1 MNRKMKYSLIAV
13 LFLAVLF
20 TVWRI
25 AGTTPSSDPRRQN
38 AALVQI
44 EPVAHETVKYTL
56 ILNGDAL
63 PIQQATIYSKVPG
76 TLEHIYVDMGDRVEV
91 NQMMALIDT
100 TELAQTFQQTTA
112 TYQNATLTYRRM
124 KELSEQNL
132 VSRQDLDNAE
142 AAMKVAQAN
151 YDGARTRLGYA
162 RITAPFSG
170 YITRRFLDAGGSVTA
185 NNVTLFTLMD
195 LDAMKVILNV
205 LEKDVP
211 KIKIGKEAVITVDA
225 YPDKQFQGTIAR
237 FSNALDLSTRTMAIE
252 VDILNK
258 DHLLKPGMFATVV
271 IFVEEHP
278 NAMTV
283 PTQALLHDERGS
295 FLFIAQGN
303 TAKRRDVTIGIEQ
316 NARTE
321 ILSGVADSDSIV
333 TTGQQFLRQGTP
345 VTIVK

>member
-1 MNRKMKYSLIAV
+1 MKKELKYSLIALLV
-13 LFLAVLF
+13 LAVLF
-20 TVWRI
+20 IVWKI
-25 AGTTPSSDPRRQN
+25 AGKSSSSDPRRQN

-44 EPVAHETVKYTL
+44 EPISHESVRYTL
-56 ILNGDAL
+56 KLNGDVL
-63 PIQQATIYSKVPG
+63 PNQQATISSKVAG
-76 TLEHIYVDMGDRVEV
+76 TLEHFYVDMGDRVEA

-100 TELAQTFQQTTA
+100 TELSQQFQQTSA
-112 TYQNATLTYRRM
+112 TYQNAALTYKRM

-142 AAMKVAQAN
+142 AAMKVSKAN
-151 YDGARTRLGYA
+151 YDGAKTRLGYA

-195 LDAMKVILNV
+195 LDAMKVIVNV

-211 KIKIGKEAVITVDA
+211 KIRIGKEAVVTVDA
-225 YPDKQFQGTIAR
+225 YPDKQFKGVIAR

-252 VDILNK
+252 VDIPNR
-258 DHLLKPGMFATVV
+258 DHLLKSGMFATVV
-271 IFVEEHP
+271 ILVEEHR

-283 PTQALLHDERGS
+283 PTQALLRDGKGS
-295 FLFIAQGN
+295 FLFITQGN

-321 ILSGVADSDSIV
+321 ILSGITGADSIV
-333 TTGQQFLRQGTP
+333 TTGQQFLKDGAA
-345 VTIVK
+345 VTIIK